1 MLYRSALALASF
13 VSDDELSRGHIYPRI
28 QQIRKVSEAIAYEG
42 TTSSTFLFGYIL
54 TCKKQYVKWH

>member
-13 VSDDELSRGHIYPRI
+13 VSDEELSCGNIYPRI

-42 TTSSTFLFGYIL
+42 KIPFFQFYFF
-54 TCKKQYVKWH
+54 